1 MEAVKTLLRLFSYLF
16 HGLLALFLIAVS
28 GLALTSG
35 GPDLH
40 LDMLPWT
47 GSMLIWVVLGGS
59 LFGLISVLLAVVSK
73 WRVLFFL
80 WSLAVAVLLIRGYV
94 FTSYHFQQG
103 GVSAAIGL
111 TVGSLLAL
119 LGAWFQLFRR
129 RRERP
134 GRY

>member
-28 GLALTSG
+28 AFALTSG
-35 GPDLH
+35 APSLQLG
-40 LDMLPWT
+40 MLPWT
-47 GSMLIWVVLGGS
+47 GSTLAWVVFGAS
-59 LFGLISVLLAVVSK
+59 LFGLISVLLAIASK
-73 WRVLFFL
+73 WRILFFL
-80 WSLAVAVLLIRGYV
+80 WSLAVAVFLIRGYI
-94 FTSYHFQQG
+94 FTGYRFPQG
-103 GVSAAIGL
+103 GVSTAAGL
-111 TVGSLLAL
+111 TVGCLLAL

>member
-1 MEAVKTLLRLFSYLF
+1 MEAVKTLLRLFSYVF
-16 HGLLALFLIAVS
+16 DGLLALFLIAVS
-28 GLALTSG
+28 GFALASG

-47 GSMLIWVVLGGS
+47 GSTLIWVVLAGS
-59 LFGLISVLLAVVSK
+59 LFGLISVLLAMVSK
-73 WRVLFFL
+73 WRFLFFL

-103 GVSAAIGL
+103 GVSTAIGL
-111 TVGSLLAL
+111 TVASLLAL

-129 RRERP
+129 RERP